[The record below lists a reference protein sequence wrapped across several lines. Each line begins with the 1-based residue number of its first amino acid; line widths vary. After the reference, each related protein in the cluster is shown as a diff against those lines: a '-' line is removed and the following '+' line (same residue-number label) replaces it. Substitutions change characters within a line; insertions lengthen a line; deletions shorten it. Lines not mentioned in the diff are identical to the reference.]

1 MRLVL
6 ASPRG
11 FCAGVARA
19 LSIVEELLDLYDGP
33 IFIRHEIIHN
43 KAVIR
48 DLRQRG
54 VIFVEEIDE
63 IPEGSIA
70 VLSAHGSPPCVRT
83 QASQRNLRL
92 FDATCPLVTK
102 VHLEVAR
109 HERHGRTVVV
119 IGHRDHVE
127 VKGIVGHYGN
137 PDGDGVFVV
146 ENESDAWAFEPP
158 RPDHIGCVTQTTL
171 ATDQTR
177 AIIGILTAR
186 FPKLIL
192 PHRQDICYATQNRQ
206 EAVRLLAVKC
216 GLIIVVGAAHSSN
229 TRRLIEVSERCG
241 CRAFLVE
248 DQADIDGEWLE
259 GVEVVGLTSSAS
271 APEHLV
277 QSVIARI
284 RLSYPELVV
293 EEVGEGETVSFGLP
307 PEFRALDTSGAHH
320 LSDLSTG
327 ETEKRISHLL

>member
-1 MRLVL
+1 
-6 ASPRG
+6 
-11 FCAGVARA
+11 VARA
-19 LSIVEELLDLYDGP
+19 VTIVEELLDLYDEP
-33 IFIRHEIIHN
+33 VFIRHEIVHN

-54 VIFVEEIDE
+54 AIFVEEIDE

-70 VLSAHGSPPCVRT
+70 VLSAHGSPLRADT
-83 QASQRNLRL
+83 QAGQRNLRL

-109 HERHGRTVVV
+109 HGRHGRAVVV
-119 IGHRDHVE
+119 IGHRDHVRVE
-127 VKGIVGHYGN
+127 GILGRYGN

-158 RPDHIGCVTQTTL
+158 RPDHIGC
-171 ATDQTR
+171 
-177 AIIGILTAR
+177 
-186 FPKLIL
+186 KLIL

-206 EAVRLLAVKC
+206 GAVRLLAVKC
-216 GLIIVVGAAHSSN
+216 GLIIVVGATHSSN

-248 DQADIDGEWLE
+248 DQAEIDGEWLE

-277 QSVIARI
+277 QSAIARI
-284 RLSYPELVV
+284 RLLHPELVL
-293 EEVGEGETVSFGLP
+293 EEIGEGETISFRLP

-320 LSDLSTG
+320 LSDVSTA
-327 ETEKRISHLL
+327 ERERRISRLL

>member
-1 MRLVL
+1 
-6 ASPRG
+6 
-11 FCAGVARA
+11 VARA
-19 LSIVEELLDLYDGP
+19 VTIVEELLDLYDEP
-33 IFIRHEIIHN
+33 VFIRHEIVHN

-54 VIFVEEIDE
+54 AIFVEEIDE

-70 VLSAHGSPPCVRT
+70 VLSAHGSPSRAHT
-83 QASQRNLRL
+83 QAGQRNLRL

-109 HERHGRTVVV
+109 HGRHGRAVVV

-127 VKGIVGHYGN
+127 VEGILGHYGN

-146 ENESDAWAFEPP
+146 ENESDAWGFEPP
-158 RPDHIGCVTQTTL
+158 RPDYIGCVTQTTL

-192 PHRQDICYATQNRQ
+192 PRQQDICYATQNRQ

-216 GLIIVVGAAHSSN
+216 GLIIVVGATHSSN

-248 DQADIDGEWLE
+248 DQAEINGEWLE
-259 GVEVVGLTSSAS
+259 GIEVAGLTSSAS

-277 QSVIARI
+277 QSAIARI
-284 RLSYPELVV
+284 RLLHTELVL
-293 EEVGEGETVSFGLP
+293 EEIGEGETLSFRLP

-320 LSDLSTG
+320 LSDVSTA
-327 ETEKRISHLL
+327 ETERRISRLL

>member
-19 LSIVEELLDLYDGP
+19 VTIIEELLDLYDEP
-33 IFIRHEIIHN
+33 VFIRHEIVHN
-43 KAVIR
+43 KAVIC

-54 VIFVEEIDE
+54 AIFVEEINE

-70 VLSAHGSPPCVRT
+70 ILSAHGSPSWVRT
-83 QASQRNLRL
+83 QASRRNLRL

-109 HERHGRTVVV
+109 HGKHGRAVVI
-119 IGHRDHVE
+119 IGHRHHVE
-127 VKGIVGHYGN
+127 VKGIIGHYDN
-137 PDGDGVFVV
+137 SNGDGVFVV
-146 ENESDAWAFEPP
+146 ENASDAWSFAPP

-177 AIIGILTAR
+177 AIIDILTTR

-206 EAVRLLAVKC
+206 DVVRRLASKC

-248 DQADIDGEWLE
+248 GQDEIEGEWLE

-271 APEHLV
+271 APEYLV

-284 RLSYPELVV
+284 RLFYPQLDL
-293 EEVGEGETVSFGLP
+293 EEVGEGETVYFGLP
-307 PEFRALDTSGAHH
+307 LEFRALDASGRRQHW
-320 LSDLSTG
+320 
-327 ETEKRISHLL
+327 